1 MKYFRALLLSGFK
14 KVWVSWLETIVI
26 AIFSIWIWINTSV
39 GDGLTRF
46 DSETSFFWPL
56 FGPMLISIRYGFAN
70 GVICGLLV
78 IAGVASSL
86 KLNENLQ
93 NFSFSLSV
101 GMVLTLMI
109 IGEFRDHWHEIN
121 QKFNLDHDYMRQKLE
136 SFTKNYHLLK
146 VSHDQ
151 LEHRIAGERVS
162 LRASVNRLQEIALV
176 NTENRFGSM
185 RTPFLNIIAEIIGLE
200 VAGIY
205 RIKDDLIVESDR
217 AVISEHHELDRK
229 DPMLKEMLENKKLL
243 TAAKIGK
250 DEIHKSRY
258 QLCIPLLDTAD
269 NLQAIAVAEKVK
281 FFMLTPSNVAL
292 LSLVSNFAAD
302 LLNEHLQVPVLNA
315 QQKHLFEQ
323 YINRADEN
331 RKQFG
336 ADTSLVIFVGFPPKY
351 RKALQ
356 EVISFRRG
364 ADVYWHCFT
373 KEKEPVL
380 VVLLPLTTIWGAQ
393 QYVNRIKELL
403 IHSMGSEVISVQTL
417 EKEIEIL
424 GPLMLGKD
432 KNFITNFVEELGSS
446 V

>member
-1 MKYFRALLLSGFK
+1 MKYFRTLLLTGFK
-14 KVWVSWLETIVI
+14 RNWVSWLETIVV
-26 AIFSIWIWINTSV
+26 AVFSIWVWINESATASQA
-39 GDGLTRF
+39 DLN
-46 DSETSFFWPL
+46 SETSFFWPL
-56 FGPMLISIRYGFAN
+56 IGPMLISIRYGFAN

-78 IAGVASSL
+78 IAGVASSFNI
-86 KLNENLQ
+86 NENLQ
-93 NFSFSLSV
+93 DFSFSLSV
-101 GMVLTLMI
+101 GMILTLMVV
-109 IGEFRDHWHEIN
+109 GEFRDHWHEIN

-162 LRASVNRLQEIALV
+162 LRASVNRLQEIALK
-176 NTENRFGSM
+176 NTENRFENM

-205 RIKDDLIVESDR
+205 RIKDDKIIESDS
-217 AVISEHHELDRK
+217 AVISEHHKLDGK
-229 DPMLKEMLENKKLL
+229 DPMLKQMLETKKLL

-258 QLCIPLLDTAD
+258 QICIPLLDTAD
-269 NLQAIAVAEKVK
+269 NLQAIAVAEKAK

-323 YINRADEN
+323 YMSRAEEN

-336 ADTSLVIFVGFPPKY
+336 ADTSLVVFVGFPPKY

-373 KEKEPVL
+373 KESEPVL

-403 IHSMGSEVISVQTL
+403 IQSLGELPISIEAL
-417 EKEIEIL
+417 EKDVDIL

-432 KNFITNFVEELGSS
+432 RKFITSFVEELGSS
-446 V
+446 A

>member
-1 MKYFRALLLSGFK
+1 MKKLRTRLLIGFERN
-14 KVWVSWLETIVI
+14 WVAWLETTVV
-26 AIFSIWIWINTSV
+26 ALFSIWVWTKNGAVNVETVLGS
-39 GDGLTRF
+39 
-46 DSETSFFWPL
+46 SETSFFWPL
-56 FGPMLISIRYGFAN
+56 LGPMLISIRYGFAS
-70 GVICGLLV
+70 GVICGLMV

-86 KLNENLQ
+86 QLNENLQ

-101 GMVLTLMI
+101 GMILTLMI
-109 IGEFRDHWHEIN
+109 VGEFRDHWHEIN
-121 QKFNLDHDYMRQKLE
+121 QKFNLDHEYMRQKLE

-162 LRASVNRLQEIALV
+162 LRASVNRLQEIALK
-176 NTENRFGSM
+176 NTENRFENM
-185 RTPFLNIIAEIIGLE
+185 RSAFLNIIAEIVGLE

-205 RIKDDLIVESDR
+205 RIKNGQIDKNDR
-217 AVISEHHELDRK
+217 AVISEHHVLDLK
-229 DPMLKEMLENKKLL
+229 DPMLKNMMETKKLL

-250 DEIHKSRY
+250 DEIHRSRY
-258 QLCIPLLDTAD
+258 QVCIPLLDTTD

-302 LLNEHLQVPVLNA
+302 LLNENLQVPVLNA

-323 YINRADEN
+323 YMKRAEEN
-331 RKQFG
+331 RRQFG
-336 ADTSLVIFVGFPPKY
+336 ADTSLVVFVGFPPKY

-380 VVLLPLTTIWGAQ
+380 VVLLPLTTVWGAQ
-393 QYVNRIKELL
+393 QYVTRIKELL
-403 IHSMGSEVISVQTL
+403 IQSLGNVPITISAL
-417 EKEIEIL
+417 EKEVEIL

-432 KNFITNFVEELGSS
+432 KKFISSFVQELGS
-446 V
+446 

>member
-1 MKYFRALLLSGFK
+1 MKKIRTRLLIGFERN
-14 KVWVSWLETIVI
+14 WVAWLETTVV
-26 AIFSIWIWINTSV
+26 ALFSIWVWNKNGAVSIDTV
-39 GDGLTRF
+39 LG
-46 DSETSFFWPL
+46 SETSFFWPL

-70 GVICGLLV
+70 GVICGLMV

-86 KLNENLQ
+86 QLDENLQ

-101 GMVLTLMI
+101 GMILTLMI
-109 IGEFRDHWHEIN
+109 VGEFRDHWHEIN

-162 LRASVNRLQEIALV
+162 LRASVNRLQEIALK
-176 NTENRFGSM
+176 NTENRFENM
-185 RTPFLNIIAEIIGLE
+185 RSAFLNIIAEIVGLE

-205 RIKDDLIVESDR
+205 RIKNDQIDKNDH
-217 AVISEHHELDRK
+217 AVISEHHALDLK
-229 DPMLKEMLENKKLL
+229 DPMLKDMMETKKLL

-258 QLCIPLLDTAD
+258 QVCIPLLDTAD

-281 FFMLTPSNVAL
+281 FFMLTPSNIAL

-323 YINRADEN
+323 YMKRAEEN
-331 RKQFG
+331 RRQFG
-336 ADTSLVIFVGFPPKY
+336 ADTSLVVFVGFPPKY

-393 QYVNRIKELL
+393 QYVTRIKELL
-403 IHSMGSEVISVQTL
+403 IQSLGDFPITISAL
-417 EKEIEIL
+417 EKEVDIL

-432 KNFITNFVEELGSS
+432 KKFISSFVQELGN
-446 V
+446 

>member
-1 MKYFRALLLSGFK
+1 MEKLRTLLLIGFERN
-14 KVWVSWLETIVI
+14 WVAWLETIVV
-26 AIFSIWIWINTSV
+26 ALFSVWVWNKNSV
-39 GDGLTRF
+39 SVVESALST
-46 DSETSFFWPL
+46 EASFFWPL

-70 GVICGLLV
+70 GVICGLMV

-86 KLNENLQ
+86 QLNENIQ

-101 GMVLTLMI
+101 GMILTLMI
-109 IGEFRDHWHEIN
+109 VGEFRDHWQEIN

-162 LRASVNRLQEIALV
+162 LRASVNRLQEIALA
-176 NTENRFGSM
+176 NTEKRFENM
-185 RTPFLNIIAEIIGLE
+185 RSAFLNIIGEIVGFE

-205 RIKDDLIVESDR
+205 RIKNDEIDKNDC
-217 AVISEHHELDRK
+217 AVISEHHQLDLK
-229 DPMLKEMLENKKLL
+229 DPMLKNMMETNKLL
-243 TAAKIGK
+243 TAAKLGK

-258 QLCIPLLDTAD
+258 QICIPLLDTAN
-269 NLQAIAVAEKVK
+269 NLQAIVVAEKVK

-302 LLNEHLQVPVLNA
+302 LLNEHLQVTVLNA

-323 YINRADEN
+323 YLKRAEEN
-331 RKQFG
+331 RRQFG
-336 ADTSLVIFVGFPPKY
+336 ADTSLVIFVGFLPKY
-351 RKALQ
+351 RRALQ

-373 KEKEPVL
+373 KEREPVL
-380 VVLLPLTTIWGAQ
+380 VVLLPLTTVWGAQ

-403 IHSMGSEVISVQTL
+403 TLSLGDVPITIQALENEV
-417 EKEIEIL
+417 EIL
-424 GPLMLGKD
+424 GPLILGKD
-432 KNFITNFVEELGSS
+432 KKIISSFVEELGASA
-446 V
+446 

>member
-1 MKYFRALLLSGFK
+1 MKKIRTRLLIGFK
-14 KVWVSWLETIVI
+14 RNWIAWSETTVV
-26 AIFSIWIWINTSV
+26 ALFSIWVWNKNGAVNVDTV
-39 GDGLTRF
+39 LG
-46 DSETSFFWPL
+46 SETSFFWPL
-56 FGPMLISIRYGFAN
+56 FGPMLISIRYGFAS
-70 GVICGLLV
+70 GVICGLMV

-86 KLNENLQ
+86 QLNENLQ

-101 GMVLTLMI
+101 GMILTLMI
-109 IGEFRDHWHEIN
+109 VGEFRDHWHEIN
-121 QKFNLDHDYMRQKLE
+121 QKFNLDHEYMRQKLE

-162 LRASVNRLQEIALV
+162 LRASVNRLQEIALK
-176 NTENRFGSM
+176 NTENRFENM
-185 RTPFLNIIAEIIGLE
+185 RSAFLNIIAEIVGLE

-205 RIKDDLIVESDR
+205 RIKNGQIDEIDR
-217 AVISEHHELDRK
+217 AVISEHHVLDLK
-229 DPMLKEMLENKKLL
+229 DPMLKNMMETKKLL

-250 DEIHKSRY
+250 DEIHRSRY
-258 QLCIPLLDTAD
+258 QVCIPLLDTAD

-323 YINRADEN
+323 YMKRAEANR
-331 RKQFG
+331 RQFG
-336 ADTSLVIFVGFPPKY
+336 ADTSLVVFVGFPPKY

-393 QYVNRIKELL
+393 QYVTRIKELL
-403 IHSMGSEVISVQTL
+403 IQSLGDVPITISAL
-417 EKEIEIL
+417 EKEVEIL

-432 KNFITNFVEELGSS
+432 KKFISSFVQELGN
-446 V
+446 

>member
-1 MKYFRALLLSGFK
+1 MKKIRTLLLIGFK
-14 KVWVSWLETIVI
+14 RNWVAWLETTVV
-26 AIFSIWIWINTSV
+26 ALFSIWVWNKNGAVNVETV
-39 GDGLTRF
+39 LG
-46 DSETSFFWPL
+46 SETSFFWPL
-56 FGPMLISIRYGFAN
+56 FGPMLISIRYGFAS
-70 GVICGLLV
+70 GVICGLMV

-86 KLNENLQ
+86 QLNENLQ

-101 GMVLTLMI
+101 GMILTLMI
-109 IGEFRDHWHEIN
+109 VGEFRDHWHEIN

-162 LRASVNRLQEIALV
+162 LRASVNRLQEIALK
-176 NTENRFGSM
+176 NTENRFENM
-185 RTPFLNIIAEIIGLE
+185 RSAFLNIIAEIVGLE

-205 RIKDDLIVESDR
+205 RIKNGQIDKSDH
-217 AVISEHHELDRK
+217 AVISEHHVLDLK
-229 DPMLKEMLENKKLL
+229 DPMLKNMMETKKLL

-250 DEIHKSRY
+250 DEIHRSRY
-258 QLCIPLLDTAD
+258 QVCIPLLDTAD
-269 NLQAIAVAEKVK
+269 NLQAIAVAEKAK

-302 LLNEHLQVPVLNA
+302 LLNENLQVPVLNA

-323 YINRADEN
+323 YMKRAEDNR
-331 RKQFG
+331 RQFG
-336 ADTSLVIFVGFPPKY
+336 ADTSLVVFVGFPPKY

-380 VVLLPLTTIWGAQ
+380 VVLLPLTTVWGAQ

-403 IHSMGSEVISVQTL
+403 IQSLGDIPITISALEREV
-417 EKEIEIL
+417 EIL

-432 KNFITNFVEELGSS
+432 KKFISSFVQELGN
-446 V
+446 